1 MFDYEKFCRM
11 KPTAFFLNTARGK
24 VVNEAGL
31 SRALEE
37 KRLAGAALDVRAT
50 EPPDGPLSTADNV
63 ILAPHIGA
71 FTVEG
76 QERVVTTVCR
86 DVAAVLRGQPPRNF
100 FNFATPRRE
109 RAV

>member
-1 MFDYEKFCRM
+1 M
-11 KPTAFFLNTARGK
+11 KPAAYFINTSRGA
-24 VVNEAGL
+24 VVDETGL
-31 SRALEE
+31 ARALDE
-37 KRLAGAALDVRAT
+37 KRFAGVALDVRAK
-50 EPPDGPLSTADNV
+50 EPPDSVLFKSDNV

-86 DVAAVLRGQPPRNF
+86 DVAAVLQGSPATNF

-109 RAV
+109 VHG